1 MTVIIGQITTPRC
14 EELRP
19 PAETYRYTMCDFLCY
34 ADTPY
39 TPGQNEWGGI
49 FGCLED
55 PGGCILTSCCPC
67 ITVCEIGEKLGMDV
81 KIGGPTKQHPAPTF
95 TSGVNQCI
103 NWCSFNSCC
112 CPGDI
117 AVLMYLTGNKEFC
130 CCTCEPAARCDH
142 LMWHAPARHLA
153 HAYGASAG
161 CVRARL
167 ADHVEIMTAVANK
180 LGKKTR
186 SPGPCDSAVLQVKGT
201 PRPPRDPGI
210 NSPHLD
216 PTITARRQ
224 VCCCG
229 SCTLC
234 LLQREMRNSVKPAPG
249 GGPPAAEPEEM
260 KRYEA

>member
-1 MTVIIGQITTPRC
+1 
-14 EELRP
+14 
-19 PAETYRYTMCDFLCY
+19 MCDSICS

-39 TPGQNEWGGI
+39 APGQNEWGGI

-55 PGGCILTSCCPC
+55 PGGCILTYCCPC

-95 TSGVNQCI
+95 TSSINQCI
-103 NWCSFNSCC
+103 NQCSYNSCC

-117 AVLMYLTGNKEFC
+117 AVIMLLTGNKEFC

-167 ADHVEIMTAVANK
+167 ADHIEIMTAVANK

-186 SPGPCDSAVLQVKGT
+186 SPGPCGCSPCLQVKGT

-210 NSPHLD
+210 NSPHL
-216 PTITARRQ
+216 PPSPRVGRFGVVALAPSASCNAR
-224 VCCCG
+224 
-229 SCTLC
+229 
-234 LLQREMRNSVKPAPG
+234 
-249 GGPPAAEPEEM
+249 
-260 KRYEA
+260 